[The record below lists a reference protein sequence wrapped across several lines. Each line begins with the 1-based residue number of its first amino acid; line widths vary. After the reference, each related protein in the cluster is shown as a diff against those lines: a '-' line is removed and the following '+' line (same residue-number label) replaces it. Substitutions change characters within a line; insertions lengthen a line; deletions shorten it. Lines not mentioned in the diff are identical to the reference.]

1 MKAIAAGLAAVAVAF
16 TSSLAVAGAL
26 LDAATRAEAL
36 RAQGKIVEALE
47 ELQAAMDRVC
57 EGSPLAFR
65 KVAIVESS
73 EGYGDFVERTD
84 KIFKPDEKLLVY
96 VEPVCLGAGAEG
108 AVGFKADLSIT
119 NTTGQ
124 VLGEAKDVFSVST
137 SGGGHFSATL
147 SFEVPYLR
155 PGEYKATFVVRDSNS
170 PRTGSFDVPFTI
182 GLPAAN

>member
-1 MKAIAAGLAAVAVAF
+1 MKASAAGLIAVALSF
-16 TSSLAVAGAL
+16 SSSFAVAGTM

-47 ELQAAMDRVC
+47 ELQAAMDKVC

-65 KVAIVESS
+65 KAAIVESS
-73 EGYGDFVERTD
+73 KGFGDFVERTD
-84 KIFKPDEKLLVY
+84 KTFKPDEKLLVY
-96 VEPVCLGAGAEG
+96 VEPVCLGAGANG

-155 PGEYKATFVVRDSNS
+155 PGDYKATFSVRDSNS
-170 PRTGSFDVPFTI
+170 PRTGSFEVPFSI
-182 GLPAAN
+182 GLPTAN